1 MYYMIHMFNF
11 QNYSE
16 KIINETQPVQMIA
29 GICNQGEYNFIF
41 FKLTWF
47 PYIFFII

>member
-29 GICNQGEYNFIF
+29 GICNQGEYNFFF

-47 PYIFFII
+47 P